1 MKKDLFLITIAALL
15 IVLVSS
21 CGSTC
26 KMANKNK
33 LTSNSWELS
42 TINGSTPDLN
52 QFRTGMPFLLF
63 GSKGK
68 LTGSTG
74 CNNMAGNYTLKKACL
89 ELEPGAIT
97 RMACQGNGETLFLD
111 ALKQVKMMK
120 SDGDKLILLDGTKEI
135 MTLVPKK

>member
-1 MKKDLFLITIAALL
+1 MKKQLFLFTIAALL
-15 IVLVSS
+15 IVIVSS

-26 KMANKNK
+26 KMANKK
-33 LTSNSWELS
+33 QLTSHPWELS
-42 TINGSTPDLN
+42 TLNGSTPDLN

-63 GSKGK
+63 ASKGK
-68 LTGSTG
+68 LSGSTG
-74 CNNMAGNYTLKKACL
+74 CNNMAGNYKLKKACL

-120 SDGDKLILLDGTKEI
+120 SDGDKLILLDGTMEI

>member
-1 MKKDLFLITIAALL
+1 MKKQLFLIAIAALL
-15 IVLVSS
+15 VVLISS

-33 LTSNSWELS
+33 LTAQAWELS
-42 TINGSTPDLN
+42 TLNGSTPDMN
-52 QFRTGMPFLLF
+52 QFRTGVPFLLF

-68 LTGSTG
+68 LSGSTG
-74 CNNMAGNYTLKKACL
+74 CNNMAGNYKLKKACL

-97 RMACQGNGETLFLD
+97 RMACQGNGEALFLE
-111 ALKQVKMMK
+111 AVKQVKMMK
-120 SDGDKLILLDGTKEI
+120 LDGDKLILLDGAQEI

>member
-1 MKKDLFLITIAALL
+1 
-15 IVLVSS
+15 
-21 CGSTC
+21 
-26 KMANKNK
+26 
-33 LTSNSWELS
+33 
-42 TINGSTPDLN
+42 
-52 QFRTGMPFLLF
+52 
-63 GSKGK
+63 
-68 LTGSTG
+68 
-74 CNNMAGNYTLKKACL
+74 MAGNYKLKKACL